1 MPNFTPNEYQEKFK
15 DIEIIFDSLQ
25 TESEEYSLVDT
36 PDDKTS
42 SDYSFM
48 YSEQWDNLISLQNQL
63 LGDIEEVIQ
72 NINNEDN
79 KISKYDTDN
88 NILETKYIDLSD
100 KIQGAIGM
108 KNDTQT
114 LYNHMYYGNILIFLS
129 IIGGSVLYAR
139 TRRL

>member
-25 TESEEYSLVDT
+25 TESEEYSVDT

>member
-25 TESEEYSLVDT
+25 TESEEYSLDT